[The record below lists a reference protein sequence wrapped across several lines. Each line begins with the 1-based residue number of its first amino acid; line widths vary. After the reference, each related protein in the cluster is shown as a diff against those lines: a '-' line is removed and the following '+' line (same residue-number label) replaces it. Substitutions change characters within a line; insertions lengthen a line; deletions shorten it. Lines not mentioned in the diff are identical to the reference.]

1 MIWDVLMGLFAAFG
15 VFCALW
21 AVLGGWLTGG
31 EKYTLVVHCLP
42 GQVPGAC
49 RRCRYLRQIGLARG
63 KWILVCHGVAPE
75 IQEPNMDLMTPE
87 QYLRWLEQER
97 KRIDGT

>member
-31 EKYTLVVHCLP
+31 EKYTLVVH
-42 GQVPGAC
+42 
-49 RRCRYLRQIGLARG
+49 
-63 KWILVCHGVAPE
+63 
-75 IQEPNMDLMTPE
+75 
-87 QYLRWLEQER
+87 
-97 KRIDGT
+97 